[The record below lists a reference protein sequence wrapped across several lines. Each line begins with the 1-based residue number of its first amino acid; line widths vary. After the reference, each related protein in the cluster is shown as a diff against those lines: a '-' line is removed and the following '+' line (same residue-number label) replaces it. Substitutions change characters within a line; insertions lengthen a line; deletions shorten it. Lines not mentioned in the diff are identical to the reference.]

1 MSEAGFQPN
10 DVSYNCR
17 LSLQN
22 RDAWCSALC
31 PFSFLYYFIPEAF

>member
-17 LSLQN
+17 SSLQM
-22 RDAWCSALC
+22 RPAWCSALC
-31 PFSFLYYFIPEAF
+31 PLSFYFIPEAF